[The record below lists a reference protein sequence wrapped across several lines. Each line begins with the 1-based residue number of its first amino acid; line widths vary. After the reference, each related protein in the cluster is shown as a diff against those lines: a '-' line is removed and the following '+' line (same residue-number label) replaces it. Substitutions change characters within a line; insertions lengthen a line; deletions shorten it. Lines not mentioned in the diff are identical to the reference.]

1 MLSPSLV
8 LPLYTGTLFLSAFL
22 LFSVQPMFT
31 KMVLPSLGG
40 SAAVWN
46 TAVVFFQATLLAGYL
61 YAHLT
66 TRLLGL
72 RRQML
77 VHGALLLLVFTA
89 LPISMAQGWIA
100 PTDGSPVIWLVGLLG
115 LSVGLP
121 FFAISA
127 TAPLL
132 QKWFSHTDHPSA
144 DDPYFLYGGSNLGS
158 LVALLGYP
166 ILIEPLIGLRA
177 QGWAWSVG
185 YAILA
190 AGILA
195 CGAFLW
201 GRYRDTQPTEASEPV
216 GHLIQKVT
224 WMLRGRWLL
233 LSLAPSALLLGVTLH
248 IGTDIAAA
256 PFLWVVPLA
265 LYLLSFVLVFA
276 RRPLFSHAWMLR
288 GQVVTVTLA
297 VLAVIWPNAGGP
309 PASIPVLFGIHLA
322 ALFFSAMACHGE
334 LARLRPG
341 TSRLTEF
348 YLLMSLGGVVGG
360 FLTAIVAPQV
370 FDSVLEYPLALI
382 LVLLLR
388 PMPATPIWGLWRW
401 AANTLRL
408 GRLQSIVTRWGVM
421 SWGLDLA
428 IPAALLWMFAD
439 QRWYRGIRDSL
450 RWAANTFEWTGVT
463 GNLIFLVFVG
473 AVAIPLVLVSR
484 RPLRFGL
491 VAAVAILTLAIDLW
505 SGGAYLLA
513 RERTFFGV
521 YSVHTVTTRIGEFH
535 VFLSGT
541 TNHGAQGT
549 LPTGRQ
555 EPLTYYTADGPAGL
569 FFTALGRSNFTT
581 DRMGLVGLGIGT
593 LACRITTDAR
603 LTFYE
608 IDGVVED
615 IARDQRYFHYL
626 EDCGEKT
633 DVVVGDGRLALAA
646 EPDGAFGVIVIDA
659 FSSDAIPVH
668 MLTAEALQMY
678 LKKLQPGGYMVM
690 NITNHYL
697 DLAPVVGNLAADAG
711 LVARIMESNGWDP
724 NRFRMPSTWAV
735 LARTEEDLS
744 ILDGGAPWRELKADP
759 TTATWT
765 DDFSNIVQA
774 LRWRPF

>member
-1 MLSPSLV
+1 
-8 LPLYTGTLFLSAFL
+8 
-22 LFSVQPMFT
+22 
-31 KMVLPSLGG
+31 
-40 SAAVWN
+40 
-46 TAVVFFQATLLAGYL
+46 
-61 YAHLT
+61 
-66 TRLLGL
+66 
-72 RRQML
+72 
-77 VHGALLLLVFTA
+77 
-89 LPISMAQGWIA
+89 
-100 PTDGSPVIWLVGLLG
+100 
-115 LSVGLP
+115 
-121 FFAISA
+121 
-127 TAPLL
+127 
-132 QKWFSHTDHPSA
+132 
-144 DDPYFLYGGSNLGS
+144 
-158 LVALLGYP
+158 
-166 ILIEPLIGLRA
+166 
-177 QGWAWSVG
+177 
-185 YAILA
+185 
-190 AGILA
+190 
-195 CGAFLW
+195 
-201 GRYRDTQPTEASEPV
+201 
-216 GHLIQKVT
+216 
-224 WMLRGRWLL
+224 
-233 LSLAPSALLLGVTLH
+233 
-248 IGTDIAAA
+248 
-256 PFLWVVPLA
+256 
-265 LYLLSFVLVFA
+265 
-276 RRPLFSHAWMLR
+276 
-288 GQVVTVTLA
+288 
-297 VLAVIWPNAGGP
+297 GGP
-309 PASIPVLFGIHLA
+309 PASIPGLFGIHLA

-659 FSSDAIPVH
+659 FSSDAIPS
-668 MLTAEALQMY
+668 MRSS
-678 LKKLQPGGYMVM
+678 
-690 NITNHYL
+690 
-697 DLAPVVGNLAADAG
+697 APSSPSALAAFFC
-711 LVARIMESNGWDP
+711 R
-724 NRFRMPSTWAV
+724 STTRSW
-735 LARTEEDLS
+735 
-744 ILDGGAPWRELKADP
+744 
-759 TTATWT
+759 
-765 DDFSNIVQA
+765 
-774 LRWRPF
+774 